1 MEYLDLYDSNK
12 NKLNKKYYEAY
23 EERYKDVYKNNIL
36 WSSLKETK
44 EVLNTIDKYNI
55 TKKDNILDLGCGE
68 GRDTIY
74 LLNKGYNVLG
84 IDYSNTVIN
93 KCNEITNNKYKDKFI
108 AFDIFKDKLDIK
120 FDFIY
125 SVAVIHMFIDKKD
138 RNKYYNFIY
147 NHLNNNGYSLI
158 ISMGDGVT
166 NYKTKKK
173 DSFNRDYK
181 INMNDNKKY
190 LITNTSCNIV
200 DINTLTK
207 ELINNNLNI
216 IDIWISNNVPGFTK
230 SICALVKKK

>member
-1 MEYLDLYDSNK
+1 M
-12 NKLNKKYYEAY
+12 NKKYYEAY
-23 EERYKDVYKNNIL
+23 EERYKDVYKNNVL
-36 WSSLKETK
+36 WSSLEETK
-44 EVLNTIDKYNI
+44 EVLNAIDKYNI
-55 TKKDNILDLGCGE
+55 TKKDSILDLGCGE
-68 GRDTIY
+68 GRDAIY

-84 IDYSNTVIN
+84 VDYSNTVIN

-108 AFDIFKDKLDIK
+108 AFDIFKDKLDTK

-138 RNKYYNFIY
+138 RNKYYSFIY
-147 NHLNNNGYSLI
+147 NHLNSDGYSLI
-158 ISMGDGVT
+158 ISMGDGIT

-181 INMNDNKKY
+181 ININDNKKY

-207 ELINNNLNI
+207 ELTNNNFNI

-230 SICALVKKK
+230 SICVLVRKKENNEN

>member
-1 MEYLDLYDSNK
+1 MIVIK
-12 NKLNKKYYEAY
+12 IMNKKYYKAY
-23 EERYKDVYKNNIL
+23 EERYKDIYKNNIL
-36 WSSLKETK
+36 WSSQKETK

-55 TKKDNILDLGCGE
+55 TKKDSILDLGCGE

-108 AFDIFKDKLDIK
+108 AFDIFKDKLDTK

-138 RNKYYNFIY
+138 RNNYYNFIY

-173 DSFNRDYK
+173 DSFNKNYK

-190 LITNTSCNIV
+190 LIANTSCNIV
-200 DINTLTK
+200 NINTLTK
-207 ELINNNLNI
+207 ELTNNNLNI
-216 IDIWISNNVPGFTK
+216 IDIWISDNVPGFTK
-230 SICALVKKK
+230 SICVIVKKK

>member
-1 MEYLDLYDSNK
+1 M
-12 NKLNKKYYEAY
+12 NKKYYEAY
-23 EERYKDVYKNNIL
+23 EERYKDVYKNNVL
-36 WSSLKETK
+36 WSSPEETK

-55 TKKDNILDLGCGE
+55 TKKDSILDLGCGE
-68 GRDTIY
+68 GRDAIF
-74 LLNKGYNVLG
+74 LLNKGYNVLS

-93 KCNEITNNKYKDKFI
+93 KCNGITNNKYKDKFI
-108 AFDIFKDKLDIK
+108 VFDIFKDKLDTK

-158 ISMGDGVT
+158 ISMGDGIT

-181 INMNDNKKY
+181 ININDNKKY

-207 ELINNNLNI
+207 ELTNNNLNI
-216 IDIWISNNVPGFTK
+216 IDIWISDNVPGFTK
-230 SICALVKKK
+230 SICVLVRKKKNNEN